1 MVCLLPPEKA
11 QRPEEEGGV
20 VRLLRRLS
28 PGTETA
34 YLWCV
39 LGAQGK

>member
-1 MVCLLPPEKA
+1 MVSLLLPEKA

-20 VRLLRRLS
+20 VNLLRRLS

-34 YLWCV
+34 YFGCV
-39 LGAQGK
+39 LGARGK